1 MVNSYSV
8 VFRNSPNSYSVV
20 FRFGIVLFRNSPISY
35 SVVVRSGICRSV
47 PPPLGHNGICQNG
60 KKSPFYTFDSSQ
72 NVQKGSQK
80 CFCRFGICRF
90 GQEGGATERHIYAV
104 VAYAVSVTFKR
115 DKTVHMPFCPT
126 PICRSGF
133 LPFWGSTI
141 ETPWSPKIF
150 KNI

>member
-47 PPPLGHNGICQNG
+47 PLPLGHNGICQNG

-72 NVQKGSQK
+72 NVQKGSQNVQKGSQK
-80 CFCRFGICRF
+80 CFCRFGICRS
-90 GQEGGATERHIYAV
+90 GQGVGGTERHIFAV
-104 VAYAVSVTFKR
+104 VAYAVLVASKR
-115 DKTVHMPFCPT
+115 DRTAHMPFCPT

-133 LPFWGSTI
+133 LPFWGSTL
-141 ETPWSPKIF
+141 ESDKL
-150 KNI
+150 